1 MAVRL
6 STCSLTRL
14 FIRTICLGVQL
25 IHNPAN
31 AATTDDADDGL
42 LFIQDMMELM
52 QNTNGIGQSSSEIN
66 HHLPLTVIPLIK
78 SSPKKLIRF
87 PVGPAQF
94 GTKMHGNPGVKNS
107 SKNHLT
113 ISSLSPRRFSLN

>member
-1 MAVRL
+1 MGIQIQTMSDGRKTIRL
-6 STCSLTRL
+6 SSLSRL
-14 FIRTICLGVQL
+14 MIHLGVQL

-31 AATTDDADDGL
+31 AITTDDADDGL
-42 LFIQDMMELM
+42 LFIQEMMELM
-52 QNTNGIGQSSSEIN
+52 KNANGPSQSSSEIN

-94 GTKMHGNPGVKNS
+94 GTQMHGNPGVN
-107 SKNHLT
+107 NLF
-113 ISSLSPRRFSLN
+113 PR